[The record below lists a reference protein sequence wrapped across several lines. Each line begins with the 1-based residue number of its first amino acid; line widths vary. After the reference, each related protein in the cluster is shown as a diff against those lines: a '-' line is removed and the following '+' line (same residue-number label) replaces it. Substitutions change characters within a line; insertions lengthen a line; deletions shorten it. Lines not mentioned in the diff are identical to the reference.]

1 MSAFEYI
8 YGGNSTF
15 DSSFGLH
22 WPWQLN
28 CVFQRWKRDS
38 SKTDLRLRRNNISG
52 PLIEA
57 TLSQVHHSSKWWHCD
72 PCHDGIRFKCTS
84 ESLLFISNGKKPN
97 SKIVLWC
104 NYHCSRE
111 GVVYMSL
118 AFFLS
123 QERSLSCSYVYPRR
137 PFFFKFQQSMI
148 VHFHFSI
155 FLRLDGKR
163 WLSTRAEFVW
173 LF

>member
-1 MSAFEYI
+1 M
-8 YGGNSTF
+8 NTF
-15 DSSFGLH
+15 TVEIRPLIARLV

-38 SKTDLRLRRNNISG
+38 SSKTDLRLRRNTISG

-72 PCHDGIRFKCTS
+72 PCHDGIRFKCMS
-84 ESLLFISNGKKPN
+84 ESLLFFSKGKKPN

-137 PFFFKFQQSMI
+137 SFFFKFQQSMI

-155 FLRLDGKR
+155 ILRLDVKR
-163 WLSTRAEFVW
+163 
-173 LF
+173 